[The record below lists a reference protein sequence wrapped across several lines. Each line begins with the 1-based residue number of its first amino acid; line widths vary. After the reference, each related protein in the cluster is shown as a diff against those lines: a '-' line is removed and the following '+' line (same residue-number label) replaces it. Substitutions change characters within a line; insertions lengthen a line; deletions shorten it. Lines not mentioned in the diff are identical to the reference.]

1 MDFYFAYAKIEHDK
15 SHGHIKTMN
24 NLSHLSKIFL
34 WAKKALILL
43 FFILSNIILN
53 SLFNPSNTFAA
64 PTPTLSAAISNTN
77 VVINGNQVINS
88 VSKTTE
94 FPLRL
99 TVNTNNRTGY
109 TATVSSESNNTALI
123 NNSSVLLAKI
133 DSIST
138 PSSLANLPNNTW
150 GYRLASAPNYNP
162 IPALAAPASFLQTTE
177 ATNGV
182 SVTDLN
188 IGMKLTSNLENGS
201 YTNRLIFSVVTNP
214 IDRRAVLM
222 SGPEINKVFQR
233 IHAGGYRS
241 RIHFL
246 RRCSESD
253 MYRNQSYTNIADPVE
268 SDYEIKLWLLF
279 GSDNATY
286 CYNSDAPIIYA
297 NQNSSQMFSA
307 LNFAYSIDLSSIN
320 TSEVT
325 NMSSMFKG
333 ASSLQSFDISRFDTR
348 KVQDMSEMF
357 SNINGL
363 IRGDATTLNLG
374 NFNTSNVVNMKGMF
388 KNSSKFTDINM
399 SSFNTSKVAD
409 MSEMFHSATKLTA
422 INLSSFDFQ
431 NVIDMNS
438 MFYWAPALQT
448 VIVSRFNTSKVTNFK
463 DMFWRTPI
471 TSLNTAGFETQ
482 SAVNMSGMFYGTKI
496 PNLDLSSFN
505 TQNVT
510 DMSKMFGETEYTVK
524 LYLTNF
530 DTRNVQDFTEMFSL
544 SHYTR
549 DSLTNIYV
557 KSDFNTSSVSK
568 RIYNVFNGRRTLR
581 GGNGSTCSLTGNNNE
596 ALNCLRIDRPGAP
609 GYFTQ
614 I

>member
-1 MDFYFAYAKIEHDK
+1 MDFYVAYVKIEHDK

-24 NLSHLSKIFL
+24 ILSRKSKIFL
-34 WAKKALILL
+34 WAKKAFSLAIIVLTLTILDNQ
-43 FFILSNIILN
+43 FGT
-53 SLFNPSNTFAA
+53 PDVFAA
-64 PTPTLSAAISNTN
+64 PTPTLSAAINNAN
-77 VVINGNQVINS
+77 VTINGNQVINS
-88 VSKTTE
+88 TNKTTE

-109 TATVSSESNNTALI
+109 TATISSESNNTALV
-123 NNSSVLLAKI
+123 NNSSALLAKI
-133 DSIST
+133 DSISS
-138 PSSLANLPNNTW
+138 PSPLANLPNNTW

-162 IPALAAPASFLQTTE
+162 IPSLATPASFRQTAE

-182 SVTDLN
+182 SITDLN
-188 IGMKLTSNLENGS
+188 IGMKLTSNLESGS

-214 IDRRAVLM
+214 IDRRAILM

-233 IHAGGYRS
+233 IHAGGYSS
-241 RIHFL
+241 RIHSL
-246 RRCSESD
+246 RRCSDSEL
-253 MYRNQSYTNIADPVE
+253 YHVQSYTNIADPVE
-268 SDYEIKLWLLF
+268 SDYEIKLWSLI
-279 GSDNATY
+279 GSNGTY
-286 CYNSDAPIIYA
+286 CYNSEAPIIYA

-333 ASSLQSFDISRFDTR
+333 ASSLNSLDLSRFDTR
-348 KVQDMSEMF
+348 KVHDMSEMF
-357 SNINGL
+357 SGITSGYSRDSFAL
-363 IRGDATTLNLG
+363 DLSS
-374 NFNTSNVVNMKGMF
+374 FNTQNVTNMKGMF
-388 KNSSKFTDINM
+388 KDSNKFTNINM
-399 SSFNTSKVAD
+399 SSFNTSKVTD
-409 MSEMFHSATKLTA
+409 MSEMFYGATKLST

-431 NVIDMNS
+431 NVTDMNS
-438 MFYWAPALQT
+438 MFFQLPNLQT
-448 VIVSRFNTSKVTNFK
+448 VIVSRFNTGRVTNFK
-463 DMFWRTPI
+463 NMFWNAAI

-482 SAVNMSGMFYGTKI
+482 SAVNMSGMFYGTRI

-510 DMSKMFGETEYTVK
+510 DMSRMFGETEYTVK

-530 DTRNVQDFTEMFSL
+530 DTRSVQDFTDMFSL
-544 SHYTR
+544 SQYTR

-557 KSDFNTSSVSK
+557 KNDFNVSSVSK
-568 RIYNVFNGRRTLR
+568 RIYVIFNRRRTLR
-581 GGNGSTCSLTGNNNE
+581 GSNGSQCSFTGSNNE
-596 ALNCLRIDRPGAP
+596 ALKCLRIDRPGEP